1 MCTIDEKAAVHSADH
16 AGADAPHTHAH
27 THEHGHDHGHTHE
40 HHSPEETVALLA
52 YMVTHNQHHA
62 EELHE
67 LAHSVEGEAAQLLHE
82 AVVDLTVGNEKLCLS
97 TVWTAERQPVCKNVA
112 SVTQKDGQLVF
123 TDIMGIP
130 TVVNGQIE
138 KIDLMENEIIIKKA
152 TA

>member
-16 AGADAPHTHAH
+16 AGADAPHAHAH

-67 LAHSVEGEAAQLLHE
+67 LAHDLGDSEAAQLIHD
-82 AVVDLTVGNEKLCLS
+82 AVVDFEVGNKKL
-97 TVWTAERQPVCKNVA
+97 AEA
-112 SVTQKDGQLVF
+112 LVVLK
-123 TDIMGIP
+123 G
-130 TVVNGQIE
+130 E
-138 KIDLMENEIIIKKA
+138 
-152 TA
+152 

>member
-27 THEHGHDHGHTHE
+27 THEHE
-40 HHSPEETVALLA
+40 NHSPEETVALLA

-82 AVVDLTVGNEKLCLS
+82 AVVDLTVGNEKL
-97 TVWTAERQPVCKNVA
+97 AEALRILK
-112 SVTQKDGQLVF
+112 G
-123 TDIMGIP
+123 
-130 TVVNGQIE
+130 E
-138 KIDLMENEIIIKKA
+138 E
-152 TA
+152 